1 MAKQVRESA
10 NVGSTRAVQQHE
22 TEARAT
28 TGSSRR
34 KAPLRSP
41 ARAARSR
48 KLGESR
54 NRTRTRHRLLKEA
67 GFDGDNAISTLP
79 GNLGGKTATT
89 QSSDDNDE
97 DTEEADKPTQP
108 LSLSDQKQ
116 SPGIRSG
123 FRGFS

>member
-10 NVGSTRAVQQHE
+10 NIGSTRAVQQHE

-41 ARAARSR
+41 ARAAKSR
-48 KLGESR
+48 KPGESR
-54 NRTRTRHRLLKEA
+54 SRTRTGHRLLKEA
-67 GFDGDNAISTLP
+67 SFDGDNAISAPP
-79 GNLGGKTATT
+79 GNLGGKTTTT

-97 DTEEADKPTQP
+97 DTEETDKPVQP
-108 LSLSDQKQ
+108 LSLTDQKQ
-116 SPGIRSG
+116 NPGIRCG